1 MAYRRILAAIPTPRC
16 AGDGKNLSIYFK
28 CDIVKYICEKAL
40 RKASEYGKEI
50 RYESFGSGRRGKA
63 G

>member
-1 MAYRRILAAIPTPRC
+1 MAYRRILAEIPTPRC

-28 CDIVKYICEKAL
+28 CGIVKYICEKAL

-50 RYESFGSGRRGKA
+50 
-63 G
+63 